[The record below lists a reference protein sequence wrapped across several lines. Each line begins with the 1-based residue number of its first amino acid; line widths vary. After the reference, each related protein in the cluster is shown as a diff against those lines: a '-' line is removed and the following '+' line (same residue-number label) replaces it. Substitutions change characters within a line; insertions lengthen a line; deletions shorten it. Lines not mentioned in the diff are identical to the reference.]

1 VKDSDP
7 MSIDWSAPI
16 GSLRPEP
23 LDRRA
28 LVERLR
34 LTVFSLGYALAM
46 APALALGILTVLAV
60 ALGPVTVGFALALAA
75 VPASQRLTAI
85 HRRASG
91 TLLGVTIEAPAYAET
106 AGVPVAARPLR
117 WLRDKARWRDFG
129 FCWFSATGGYLLS
142 VLPGGLL
149 TGPVTWLVLLLL
161 DPSPLWTVLLA
172 LTSVPALLAWWLATP
187 ALVAARA
194 RADRRILGRSRVD
207 ELQQRVEQ
215 VVATRSETLDHTAA
229 EMRRIER
236 DLHDGA
242 QARIAAVGM
251 SVGLAEKL
259 IAADPDAAAALL
271 REARE
276 NTVDALEDLRTVVR
290 GILPPVLADG
300 GLAGAVP
307 ALAMSL
313 PVPVSVAVQV
323 PRLPAPV
330 ESAAYFAVAECL
342 ANTAKHAHATRC
354 SVSGTHDGNR
364 LRITV
369 GDDGRGGADTAG
381 SGLSGVARRLAAF
394 DGTLEVT
401 SPPGGPTVITMEVP
415 CRPAQTG

>member
-1 VKDSDP
+1 MP
-7 MSIDWSAPI
+7 IDWSAPI
-16 GSLRPEP
+16 GSVRPEP
-23 LDRRA
+23 PGRRA
-28 LVERLR
+28 VRERLR

-46 APALALGILTVLAV
+46 APALVLGILTVLAI
-60 ALGPVTVGFALALAA
+60 ALGPITVGFLIAAAA
-75 VPASQRLTAI
+75 VPATQRLTAA
-85 HRRASG
+85 HRWASG
-91 TLLGVTIEAPAYAET
+91 TLLGVRIEAVRYADT
-106 AGVPVAARPLR
+106 SGVPAAARPLR
-117 WLRDKARWRDFG
+117 WLRDRARWRDLG

-149 TGPVTWLVLLLL
+149 TGPLTWLVLLLL

-172 LTSVPALLAWWLATP
+172 LLGVPAVVLWWLLTP

-194 RADRRILGRSRVD
+194 RADRAILGRSRVD
-207 ELQQRVEQ
+207 RLEERVEQ

-259 IAADPDAAAALL
+259 IGSDPETAAQLL

-300 GLAGAVP
+300 GLAGAVA
-307 ALAMSL
+307 ALAVSL
-313 PVPVSVAVQV
+313 PVPVSVALEV

-342 ANTAKHAHATRC
+342 ANTAKHARASRC
-354 SVSGTHDGNR
+354 FVAGTHDGHR
-364 LRITV
+364 LRISV
-369 GDDGRGGADTAG
+369 GDDGRGGAQAAG

-401 SPPGGPTVITMEVP
+401 SPPGGPTVIAMEVP
-415 CRPAQTG
+415 CRPTKSG